1 MCNTYAAL
9 SQRTPGLVQRTP
21 ALNERDA
28 MWFRERGFSVVQ
40 SLTLLRRSTIA
51 SAPERAV
58 ASTPDFAAT
67 QIARS
72 SWRMLRSRRRNTLLS
87 TYLQLDE
94 IAFPSPWNLHR
105 EAFARACAATSD
117 HAVFSLSAATPTSML
132 SGYALVGRTGH
143 TAYLQRLAV
152 HPTVRRR
159 GIGSGL
165 VSECLAWAYE
175 RGATELYVNTEP
187 HNEAALALYREL
199 GFVKVPEQLSVLER
213 EIDGLA

>member
-1 MCNTYAAL
+1 
-9 SQRTPGLVQRTP
+9 
-21 ALNERDA
+21 
-28 MWFRERGFSVVQ
+28 
-40 SLTLLRRSTIA
+40 
-51 SAPERAV
+51 
-58 ASTPDFAAT
+58 
-67 QIARS
+67 
-72 SWRMLRSRRRNTLLS
+72 
-87 TYLQLDE
+87 
-94 IAFPSPWNLHR
+94 
-105 EAFARACAATSD
+105 
-117 HAVFSLSAATPTSML
+117 ML